1 MNKKLLF
8 MLCLLTI
15 SFAKAQL
22 TSVALVGSGTTSGW
36 PTGATGEV
44 DATVMNSV
52 DTVHWTLNNVTLLN
66 GAVKFR
72 GNNSWAL
79 PYNWGGPSFPTGTG
93 VIDANGFTSVA
104 GIYNVTFNSTTGEY
118 NFILQV
124 NTFPVI
130 SLIGT
135 SSPGVAWTTDT
146 DMATIDGINYSINR
160 VMLIAGAI
168 KFRQD
173 HAWTSTTNWG
183 GTSFPSGTGIVD
195 GAAITVP
202 TDGKYNV
209 TFNRNTLAYSFSLP
223 TVAVVGAGAGGWPT
237 GAVGEVDAHPMTTTD
252 GINYTIT
259 NLVLTADNAKF
270 RANNAWTINWGA
282 TSFPNG
288 TATLDSPDSFLCVAG
303 TYSATFNYDSGAY
316 SFTNN
321 LSNSSFSSTTFKVY
335 PNPTQNEWNFTNLND
350 TIENIQIID
359 VLGKT
364 ILTVVPKTN
373 SIMISASEL
382 NDGIYFARI
391 STNNSASTIKL
402 IKN

>member
-1 MNKKLLF
+1 MNKKLF
-8 MLCLLTI
+8 IMLCLLTI

-22 TSVALVGSGTTSGW
+22 TSVALVGSGTTTGW
-36 PTGATGEV
+36 PTGAAGEV
-44 DATVMNSV
+44 DGTVMNSV

-72 GNNSWAL
+72 GNNSWTL

-93 VIDANGFTSVA
+93 VLDGNGFTSVA
-104 GIYNVTFNSTTGEY
+104 GIYNVTFNSTTGDY

-146 DMATIDGINYSINR
+146 DMSTIDGINYSINR

-173 HAWTSTTNWG
+173 HAWTPTTNWG

-252 GINYTIT
+252 GINYAIT

-270 RANNAWTINWGA
+270 RANNSWTINWGA

-288 TATLDSPDSFLCVAG
+288 TAILDSPDSFLCVAG
-303 TYSATFNYDSGAY
+303 TYSATFNYDTRAY
-316 SFTNN
+316 SFTNLLENTEFNSFN
-321 LSNSSFSSTTFKVY
+321 LKIY
-335 PNPTQNEWNFTNLND
+335 PNPTHNEWNFTNFND
-350 TIENIQIID
+350 TIENIQIAD

-364 ILTVVPKTN
+364 IINVNPKSKNITIATYQLN
-373 SIMISASEL
+373 S
-382 NDGIYFARI
+382 GVYFARI
-391 STNNSASTIKL
+391 TTSNSVNTLKL